1 MSNEAQELNNL
12 ANLCH
17 QAAMAAEKGQWM
29 IATDILQGRVVPA
42 IQSVTHDVWLHYHKS
57 GTGEA

>member
-1 MSNEAQELNNL
+1 MTTEAQQLNNL

-17 QAAMAAEKGQWM
+17 QAAMAAEKEQWLV
-29 IATDILQGRVVPA
+29 ATDILQGRVVPA
-42 IQSVTHDVWLHYHKS
+42 VQSVTHEVWLHYHKS